1 MYILTPYTI
10 QSFCIAISSRF
21 RINPFP
27 IPTITRLSIRR
38 IHLIDNSLYVHLF
51 SRHRVYV
58 KWYLNFR
65 VPDAKGTTPA
75 RSWGNY
81 EGRGKIVRRHRDWQ
95 RSRPVNLDSQTNLN
109 FSQCINIIHKIR
121 AASFGVRVDASFHS
135 WSFFR
140 ENDSRVL
147 HFLIFFFFLFFLHCV
162 SWFSLWPLFGYF

>member
-1 MYILTPYTI
+1 M
-10 QSFCIAISSRF
+10 
-21 RINPFP
+21 
-27 IPTITRLSIRR
+27 
-38 IHLIDNSLYVHLF
+38 HLF

-147 HFLIFFFFLFFLHCV
+147 HFLIFFFLSFFFALCFLIFALAFVRVFLDYEIFLSNC
-162 SWFSLWPLFGYF
+162 LLFWWETVELL